1 VTWSGVCTM
10 GNQGLVVSSMESS
23 RNDSPGCW
31 FVMSAACGCGA
42 VKWRYGVAM
51 CFGWKGRWGAL
62 AKQLSRPLFLCHL
75 LVSIGAIFLLRARP
89 KISSQNSRSD
99 LG

>member
-1 VTWSGVCTM
+1 MTWSGVCTM

-23 RNDSPGCW
+23 MNDSPGCW

-51 CFGWKGRWGAL
+51 CFGWKGRWGGL
-62 AKQLSRPLFLCHL
+62 DRRVEMEKGGWIFENLRELYVLCW
-75 LVSIGAIFLLRARP
+75 R
-89 KISSQNSRSD
+89 
-99 LG
+99 